1 MAFLYRVAWD
11 GVAFSSCLWTTALE
25 LVFELT
31 LFRSWNHP
39 FGTSDLTSHFT
50 DEKTKVHW
58 GEVTCC
64 RSDSYE
70 IEPRMKAFAHGIE
83 GFYCTGTS
91 GSLAKHRHSRRGC
104 QQPALKEARGPGILS
119 FELHLKKIW
128 GLQRSAVLVPHD
140 TQDSQVTAGYVQPL
154 LTCCLS
160 PTSTP
165 VGSATEERKALRPSI
180 LRLHIHTQGGLVWF
194 GVACTEVSSRLF
206 YARYL
211 QIQKTK
217 GKL

>member
-11 GVAFSSCLWTTALE
+11 AVAFSSCLWTTALE

-39 FGTSDLTSHFT
+39 FGTSHLTSHFT

-70 IEPRMKAFAHGIE
+70 IEPRMKVFAHGVE
-83 GFYCTGTS
+83 GFSCTGTS

-128 GLQRSAVLVPHD
+128 GLQRSVVPCDSWYPRFPGHSWVCPTPTDVL
-140 TQDSQVTAGYVQPL
+140 PL
-154 LTCCLS
+154 SNLY
-160 PTSTP
+160 
-165 VGSATEERKALRPSI
+165 PS
-180 LRLHIHTQGGLVWF
+180 RQCHRR
-194 GVACTEVSSRLF
+194 A
-206 YARYL
+206 
-211 QIQKTK
+211 
-217 GKL
+217 